1 MSKDYTTQNRAK
13 SIQRHALKNYETG
26 SSWPTNSPWY
36 HMVQK
41 QLDIYSRNW
50 IHQCTRKGD
59 RILIAGCGT
68 KRYRLPGRKGIYMDL
83 VGKLLADCRFSI
95 TGSIEKIP
103 LKDASVDA
111 ILCVGSVLNYVSAV
125 KALSE
130 FQRIL
135 RPGGKL
141 LLEFEN
147 SKSFEFIPNGNYKKP
162 CFWQSFDYNGQ
173 QHPQW
178 TYSEQYIRSILKE
191 KHMHVTKRIPF
202 HILSSM
208 ALGFGFDV
216 DQVAFLARADR
227 FLRPLSKISAS
238 NIIYFIE
245 KN

>member
-1 MSKDYTTQNRAK
+1 MSKDYTTKNGEK

-26 SSWPTNSPWY
+26 TSWPAGSPWY
-36 HMVQK
+36 HIVQK
-41 QLDIYSRNW
+41 QLDLHSRDF
-50 IHQCTRKGD
+50 IRRCTKKRD

-68 KRYRLPGRKGIYMDL
+68 KRYHLPGRKVIYMDL
-83 VGKLLADCRFSI
+83 VGKLVEDCRFSI
-95 TGSIEKIP
+95 VGSIEKIP
-103 LKDASVDA
+103 LKDASIDA
-111 ILCVGSVLNYVSAV
+111 VICVGSVLNYVSAV
-125 KALSE
+125 KTLSE

-147 SKSFEFIPNGNYKKP
+147 AKSFEFIPNGNYKKP

-191 KHMHVTKRIPF
+191 KKLHITKRIPF

-216 DQVAFLARADR
+216 DQVAFLAYADR
-227 FLRPLSKISAS
+227 LLRPLSKISAS
-238 NIIYFIE
+238 NILYFIE